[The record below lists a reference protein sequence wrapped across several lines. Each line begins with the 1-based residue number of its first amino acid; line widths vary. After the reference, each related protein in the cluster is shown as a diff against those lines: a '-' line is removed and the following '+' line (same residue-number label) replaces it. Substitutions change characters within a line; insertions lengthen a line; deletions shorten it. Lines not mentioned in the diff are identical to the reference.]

1 MAAWTSSTLES
12 AFLPSHAATD
22 ENADFR
28 ALVERNTHFAFRIA
42 NGVLRSREDA
52 EDAVQEVF
60 LKLYRTGAWKRMEDE
75 KAFLARTVWRE
86 AIDRLPKR
94 EQETLAAQHDDLA
107 SHADSPEASAMQSN
121 QRALLRSLIDNLDE
135 DLRQP
140 LILSALDELNSRQIA
155 HIMGIPEGTV
165 RTRLQRARTELK
177 RQFDLTKG
185 ASQ

>member
-1 MAAWTSSTLES
+1 MAALTSSALENV
-12 AFLPSHAATD
+12 FLATRAATD
-22 ENADFR
+22 ENAEFR
-28 ALVERNTHFAFRIA
+28 ALVERNTTFAFRIA

-52 EDAVQEVF
+52 EDAVQEIF
-60 LKLYRTGAWKRMEDE
+60 LKLYRTGAWKKIEDE
-75 KAFLARTVWRE
+75 RAFLARTVWRE

-94 EQETLAAQHDDLA
+94 EQETLTPQHEDLA
-107 SHADSPEASAMQSN
+107 SHADSPESSAMQSGE
-121 QRALLRSLIDNLDE
+121 RALLRSLIDKLPA

-140 LILSALDELNSRQIA
+140 LVLSALDELNSREIA